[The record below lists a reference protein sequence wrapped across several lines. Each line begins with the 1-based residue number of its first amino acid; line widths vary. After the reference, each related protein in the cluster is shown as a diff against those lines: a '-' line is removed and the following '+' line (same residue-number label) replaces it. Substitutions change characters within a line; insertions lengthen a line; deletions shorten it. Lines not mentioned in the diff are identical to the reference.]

1 MLELICH
8 QSYTWNGVPA
18 DKSPYRNH
26 GSAFNTDG
34 SFDGSE
40 PGSGV
45 IKFPHPDS
53 RVRIANGPAWEPLI
67 ALKIDVLARVDPHAR
82 RWSRLVAGHDS
93 FQFGILEG
101 ALEAQFNNSTGNDN
115 YVRSADAFAPD
126 HQYHPVPAN
135 KWVKLGFHHD
145 GFARMRLFIDDVLVG
160 EAIVE
165 GGIPPVQHLGV
176 SIGNN
181 IDSDDLQFPGEI
193 DELRIWRL
201 DPKAMK
207 REFLGRPYTHDEA
220 RCWQQHAEQVID
232 WMRKNPEQRS
242 ALARQIRAAQNSFIR
257 ALFLLP
263 ESDQAKLRALLSAF
277 ANLWFAGKIAGPE
290 MEKVL
295 CDWIAL
301 LRSLGLDPSSDPAH
315 QNLTATLEALNSK
328 THDVLE
334 CDPQIAAFLDLLR
347 NAVENCGKTTEAA
360 L

>member
-18 DKSPYRNH
+18 DKSSYRNH
-26 GSAFNTDG
+26 GSGLNTDG
-34 SFDGSE
+34 APDGQE

-45 IKFPHPDS
+45 ITFPHPDS
-53 RVRIANGPAWEPLI
+53 RVRIANGQGWQPLI

-101 ALEAQFNNSTGNDN
+101 ALEAQFNNTTGNNN

-126 HQYHPVPAN
+126 HRYHPVPAN

-145 GFARMRLFIDDVLVG
+145 GFARMRLFMDDELVG

-165 GGIPPVQHLGV
+165 GSIPPVQSLGV

-181 IDSDDLQFPGEI
+181 VDSDNSQFPGEI
-193 DELRIWRL
+193 DEVRIWRL

-220 RCWQQHAEQVID
+220 RCWQQHAEHLID
-232 WMRKNPEQRS
+232 WMKKNPEQRS
-242 ALARQIRAAQNSFIR
+242 ALARQIRAAQYSFIR

-263 ESDQAKLRALLSAF
+263 ESDQAKLRAVLVAF
-277 ANLWFAGKIAGPE
+277 GDLWFAGKIAGPE

-301 LRSLGLDPSSDPAH
+301 LRSRGLEPSSDPAH
-315 QNLTATLEALNSK
+315 NNLTAALEALK
-328 THDVLE
+328 IETHDVLT
-334 CDPQIAAFLDLLR
+334 CDPKIAAFLDLFR
-347 NAVENCGKTTEAA
+347 SAVENCGKTPETAP
-360 L
+360 